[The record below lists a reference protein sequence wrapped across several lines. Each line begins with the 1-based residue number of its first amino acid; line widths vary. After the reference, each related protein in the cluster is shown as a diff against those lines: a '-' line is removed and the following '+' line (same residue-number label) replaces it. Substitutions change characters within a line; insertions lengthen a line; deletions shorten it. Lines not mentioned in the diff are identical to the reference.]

1 MILYQVDEVT
11 MEENLLSEYPEVDSS
26 AELNQMYGFD
36 FDPTMALTTQHAGLS
51 IFFTDTLMRDE
62 SVGVLP

>member
-11 MEENLLSEYPEVDSS
+11 MEENLLSEYPEVEP
-26 AELNQMYGFD
+26 AEINKFYGFD

-51 IFFTDTLMRDE
+51 IYFTDTLMRDE

>member
-1 MILYQVDEVT
+1 MSILYQVDEVT
-11 MEENLLSEYPEVDSS
+11 MEETLLSEYPEVDSS

-51 IFFTDTLMRDE
+51 IYFTDALLNDQG
-62 SVGVLP
+62 VGLP